1 LISWGIHNGKL
12 DSLQGVN
19 QGQPYTKILIHQLE
33 TLMIEQG
40 QEEQLVRMQAYS
52 DLRALNKKIANHSLE
67 LEKAQLRKAEI
78 ENWFAANPNVH
89 IETLVDRE

>member
-1 LISWGIHNGKL
+1 
-12 DSLQGVN
+12 
-19 QGQPYTKILIHQLE
+19 
-33 TLMIEQG
+33 MIEQG